1 MPGIVKDVFL
11 DLNDQFPSRNHDQA
25 ADPAML
31 GRIRRHERKQR
42 ENESGRLSR
51 ACLSDA
57 HQIVPLKNDRDR
69 GHLNWGGFGVARF
82 LHRLLNLRC

>member
-11 DLNDQFPSRNHDQA
+11 DLNNEFPSGNHDQA

-31 GRIRRHERKQR
+31 GWIRCHEGKQR
-42 ENESGRLSR
+42 ENERGRLSC
-51 ACLSDA
+51 ACLGDA
-57 HQIVPLKNDRDR
+57 HQIVPLKNNRDR
-69 GHLNWGGFGVARF
+69 GHLNRGGFGVARF

>member
-1 MPGIVKDVFL
+1 MDVFL

-31 GRIRRHERKQR
+31 WWICRHERKQR

-51 ACLSDA
+51 TCLGDA
-57 HQIVPLKNDRDR
+57 HQIVPLKNNRDR
-69 GHLNWGGFGVARF
+69 GHLNRGRFRVAGF
-82 LHRLLNLRC
+82 LDRLLNRGC